1 LARLA
6 SLLGVLTA
14 VGRASW
20 RDFRSFQSISGQNL
34 FVLLLFVAFQQAE
47 SAYFF
52 VAILVLIL
60 LFPLSADPMQK
71 IPADRRLTWPL
82 LKWEWALVR
91 LASLALS
98 PIAWIAALLTLTR
111 VDWSTNVLFV
121 GSAIALQPV
130 SYLVKRALVKA
141 PKTNVLHWIPA
152 PPGITG
158 AIMRLQWREMLR
170 TLDPYVALVLVVC
183 IELYRT
189 SGKPL
194 DPTAPRIMSLVIAIA
209 MSTQTQ
215 VLFGLDGSGVA
226 RYRQFPIRGWRIL
239 LAKDLAFLVVLGLLV
254 LPLDFVSGIIAGVVA
269 LTIGHHRS
277 VFKIVPQAQWRFTSG
292 MLFPDG
298 AIQIAVIFGAGN
310 NVREQGLWLP
320 ALCIFAWFA
329 SLLFYGWQW
338 DRSNQID

>member
-1 LARLA
+1 VARLTT
-6 SLLGVLTA
+6 LLGVLKA
-14 VGRASW
+14 VARASW
-20 RDFRSFQSISGQNL
+20 RDFRSFQSIAGQNL
-34 FVLLLFVAFQQAE
+34 FLFLIFVALQPE
-47 SAYFF
+47 SAEFFF
-52 VAILVLIL
+52 VILALVL

-82 LKWEWALVR
+82 LKWEWTLVR

-98 PIAWIAALLTLTR
+98 PIAWIAALLILTR

-121 GSAIALQPV
+121 GSAIALQPIT
-130 SYLVKRALVKA
+130 YLVKRALVKG
-141 PKTNVLHWIPA
+141 PKTNALHWIPA

-170 TLDPYVALVLVVC
+170 TLDPYIALVLVVC

-226 RYRQFPIRGWRIL
+226 RYSQFPIRGWRIL
-239 LAKDLAFLVVLGLLV
+239 LAKDLAFLALLGLLV
-254 LPLDFVSGIIAGVVA
+254 LPLDFVSGTIAGIAA

-320 ALCIFAWFA
+320 ALCIFAWLA

-338 DRSNQID
+338 DRSNQVD

>member
-1 LARLA
+1 VDRLT
-6 SLLGVLTA
+6 SLLGVLKA
-14 VGRASW
+14 VARASW
-20 RDFRSFQSISGQNL
+20 RDFQSFQSISGQNL
-34 FVLLLFVAFQQAE
+34 FVFLLLVAFQQPE

-52 VAILVLIL
+52 FAILVLVL

-71 IPADRRLTWPL
+71 IPADRRFTWPL
-82 LKWEWALVR
+82 LKWEWTVIR
-91 LASLALS
+91 LASLGLS
-98 PIAWIAALLTLTR
+98 PIAWIAVLLILTR
-111 VDWSTNVLFV
+111 VDWSISILFAV
-121 GSAIALQPV
+121 SAIALQLMNHP
-130 SYLVKRALVKA
+130 VKRAFAKIS
-141 PKTNVLHWIPA
+141 KTNALPWIPA

-170 TLDPYVALVLVVC
+170 TLDPYVALVFVIC
-183 IELYRT
+183 STLYRL

-194 DPTAPRIMSLVIAIA
+194 DSGAPRIMSLVVALA

-239 LAKDLAFLVVLGLLV
+239 LAKDLAFLVLLGLLV
-254 LPLDFVSGIIAGVVA
+254 LPLDFVSGMIAGVAA
-269 LTIGHHRS
+269 LTIGHHGS

-298 AIQIAVIFGAGN
+298 VIQIAVIFGAGN

-320 ALCIFAWFA
+320 ALCIFAWLA

-338 DRSNQID
+338 DRSNQVD